1 MNAVLDKRPVPM
13 KISNLQSG
21 FQILSRLPLAN
32 SRQAALEINYFL
44 DSLLQTPPQGEV
56 YLQLLEQTRISLCFI
71 EEELARCYIN
81 KALPL
86 GDFEAS
92 TFHQVVA
99 TWLKAARAYS
109 HCAQMLDSDSDVHA
123 ERLALILHRCIFY
136 TGMVIIEHHRAR
148 QELPAGVWLN
158 LHGYYASAEE
168 WGIATLPVPDSLDSL
183 GRSSHCTAAYIS
195 LLLAELAS
203 PYSLSIADISL
214 VRRWVSNWSPL
225 VGMHPAVADEPLPP
239 FVVDLMQDCGLRAS
253 SECLQREHLR
263 RLDTSRLVSQLNQVK
278 RQLQQRIPPAQLGLG
293 EDCTAAQCHRLLN
306 RLYKPWCM
314 LRAARRFRRHNASG
328 TSKVSTGFSAMHY
341 HISGKEFQQPEV
353 ASIYSRQEFESL
365 FAFRHMLDPTQ
376 MLEVRQVQ
384 LGFGF
389 DTWEVLDQC
398 ANGFRLL
405 RSVVGKKVEPG
416 QLLSI
421 CPHDGNSHLLAQVA
435 WLMQEEGGSLI
446 AGIAALP
453 GKPQAVAARGLT
465 YEPGRQDPYHRAFL
479 LPAVPAIGSEQTL
492 ILPPG
497 WYRPERLLE
506 VYTENLMQVRL
517 QRLVAD
523 GADFER
529 VSFIVV

>member
-168 WGIATLPVPDSLDSL
+168 WGIATLQS
-183 GRSSHCTAAYIS
+183 RI
-195 LLLAELAS
+195 
-203 PYSLSIADISL
+203 LSIPSVAAATVLPLISACSL
-214 VRRWVSNWSPL
+214 QNW
-225 VGMHPAVADEPLPP
+225 
-239 FVVDLMQDCGLRAS
+239 
-253 SECLQREHLR
+253 
-263 RLDTSRLVSQLNQVK
+263 QV
-278 RQLQQRIPPAQLGLG
+278 L
-293 EDCTAAQCHRLLN
+293 TACRLLTSA
-306 RLYKPWCM
+306 WC
-314 LRAARRFRRHNASG
+314 
-328 TSKVSTGFSAMHY
+328 
-341 HISGKEFQQPEV
+341 V
-353 ASIYSRQEFESL
+353 A
-365 FAFRHMLDPTQ
+365 
-376 MLEVRQVQ
+376 
-384 LGFGF
+384 G
-389 DTWEVLDQC
+389 
-398 ANGFRLL
+398 
-405 RSVVGKKVEPG
+405 
-416 QLLSI
+416 
-421 CPHDGNSHLLAQVA
+421 
-435 WLMQEEGGSLI
+435 
-446 AGIAALP
+446 
-453 GKPQAVAARGLT
+453 
-465 YEPGRQDPYHRAFL
+465 
-479 LPAVPAIGSEQTL
+479 
-492 ILPPG
+492 
-497 WYRPERLLE
+497 
-506 VYTENLMQVRL
+506 
-517 QRLVAD
+517 
-523 GADFER
+523 
-529 VSFIVV
+529 